1 MSSKYIADLKTTGP
15 VFKDSLN
22 ILKRLYKLNSIE
34 KLEDELFE
42 RNLLLKA
49 SKRRIQNV
57 YGSIKKRYISNIT
70 NEDIANSPLLLI
82 INHISD
88 EEAIKILYY
97 HLCLSDKLIY
107 DFVVNTVYP
116 RYIKGFLGVSNTDS
130 ENFLIKSSETHEEMK
145 SWSERTYK
153 DLKSALITVLL
164 ETELLKNRKN
174 PVFNEALYI
183 SNKVFGYLLY
193 SNKEKIKTIADLN
206 NNDDFKLL
214 LLDKTDRKLLLKELE
229 NTGVVYLNDDGKE
242 TNVEYL
248 FPSLKEYVANYVVG
262 KDRENKKHDF

>member
-22 ILKRLYKLNSIE
+22 ILKRLYELKSVE

-42 RNLLLKA
+42 KNLLLKA
-49 SKRRIQNV
+49 SERRIQNV

-70 NEDIANSPLLLI
+70 NDDIANDPLLLI
-82 INHISD
+82 INHITD
-88 EEAIKILYY
+88 GEAVKILYY
-97 HLCLSDKLIY
+97 HLCLSDNLIY

-130 ENFLIKSSETHEEMK
+130 ESFLLKSSETHEEMK
-145 SWSERTYK
+145 NWSERTYK

-164 ETELLKNRKN
+164 ETELLKNRKD

-193 SNKEKIKTIADLN
+193 FNKEKIKTIEDLN

-214 LLDKTDRKLLLKELE
+214 LLDKAHRKLLLKELG
-229 NTGVVYLNDDGKE
+229 NAGVVYLNDEGKE
-242 TNVEYL
+242 ITIEYF
-248 FPSLKEYVANYVVG
+248 FPSLKEYVVNYVVR
-262 KDRENKKHDF
+262 KDT